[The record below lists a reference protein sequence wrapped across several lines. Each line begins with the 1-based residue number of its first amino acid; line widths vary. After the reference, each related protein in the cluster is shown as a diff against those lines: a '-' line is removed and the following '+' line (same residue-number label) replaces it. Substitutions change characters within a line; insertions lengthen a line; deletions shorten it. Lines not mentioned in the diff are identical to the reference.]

1 MAGELLNLA
10 AHLGDE
16 TVVEFLGGVVA
27 GGLELDLKGGDFDE
41 AGQVASGPHGDDD
54 VGDFHAENFD
64 VFLLQAQAVNV
75 GDFIPG
81 FQGDDQVHAFF
92 GANAADAE
100 HGGDVDDADAADFHV
115 GAGQLGAGA
124 HDVAAVNQ
132 GDAGDVVGNEA
143 VAALDEGEDA
153 LAFADAA
160 FAADDGADAEDV
172 HHAADFGA
180 ARGEEHFEGEGGHV
194 DEFHGDQ
201 RGDEDGDLG
210 LFGGAE
216 EEFVGV

>member
-1 MAGELLNLA
+1 
-10 AHLGDE
+10 
-16 TVVEFLGGVVA
+16 
-27 GGLELDLKGGDFDE
+27 
-41 AGQVASGPHGDDD
+41 
-54 VGDFHAENFD
+54 
-64 VFLLQAQAVNV
+64 
-75 GDFIPG
+75 
-81 FQGDDQVHAFF
+81 QVHAFF

-160 FAADDGADAEDV
+160 FAADDGAGAEDV

-180 ARGEEHFEGEGGHV
+180 ARGEEHFEGEGGRV

-210 LFGGAE
+210 VFGGAE
-216 EEFVGV
+216 EEFVGFEIAGKDDAGDFVGEEIGVMGFALLGSEVAQERGLGLADDLQPF